1 MGVIVDLGKECARLK
16 AEVDALDKQLAALRG
31 RLGNEKFTGKAPP
44 ELVEAER
51 AKEREWTARS
61 EQLHAKVR
69 SLCG

>member
-1 MGVIVDLGKECARLK
+1 MLFRSARLK
-16 AEVDALDKQLAALRG
+16 AEVEGLDKQFTALRG

-51 AKEREWTARS
+51 AEEREWTARS
-61 EQLHAKVR
+61 AQLHAKVT